1 MREYDKDLKEIYKK
15 ITVNENILNNIY
27 NHSLVNKLIREA
39 FYNKRSLKILRE
51 EIPENASILSI
62 TELPTIK
69 CKDKKLQYPS
79 DIVTEKILDK
89 DKGNKDINL
98 DELSKE
104 ELLKL
109 LKTPE
114 YLNSLSDEDVKELR
128 TKDKTFHYIPYV
140 FTQSSFEK
148 EILEKILSMG
158 NFISDNLEVYYNGD
172 RNIASFRNP
181 T

>member
-1 MREYDKDLKEIYKK
+1 M
-15 ITVNENILNNIY
+15 
-27 NHSLVNKLIREA
+27 
-39 FYNKRSLKILRE
+39 
-51 EIPENASILSI
+51 
-62 TELPTIK
+62 
-69 CKDKKLQYPS
+69 QYPL
-79 DIVTEKILDK
+79 DVLTKKILDK

-114 YLNSLSDEDVKELR
+114 YLKSLSDEDVKELR
-128 TKDKTFHYIPYV
+128 AKDRTFHYIPYV

-172 RNIASFRNP
+172 RNIASFKIECYKKEKERIKKIGLYTPDFLTNLSKKSP
-181 T
+181 TSTSGR

>member
-1 MREYDKDLKEIYKK
+1 MDRGI
-15 ITVNENILNNIY
+15 
-27 NHSLVNKLIREA
+27 
-39 FYNKRSLKILRE
+39 
-51 EIPENASILSI
+51 
-62 TELPTIK
+62 
-69 CKDKKLQYPS
+69 
-79 DIVTEKILDK
+79 K

-114 YLNSLSDEDVKELR
+114 YLKSLSDEDVKELR
-128 TKDKTFHYIPYV
+128 AKDRTFHYIPYV

-148 EILEKILSMG
+148 EILEKILSIG

-172 RNIASFRNP
+172 RNIASFKIECYKKEKERIELFYNKEKENLWSKKIEKDKSKGFGRD
-181 T
+181 